1 MRYFQTHWRGEQP
14 PIQSFWVNAVGLRL
28 FIIATFLGMTKFAP
42 LPIAPVVALFAADL
56 LLLTWQATGFF
67 RSVEKQGTAL
77 GAQLPIWG
85 GVLGL
90 VVAVFMMLS
99 LWWGLWLA
107 TDVIIEQESYSE
119 RRAREHAQQYALYVS
134 PSGTDI
140 HFEGTIT
147 GGVTKAFRAMI
158 ETHPDLRTLHLNSAG
173 GNIFEARGLVK
184 LVESRALDTN
194 ASDQCSSAC
203 TLVFMA
209 GAART
214 AKEGTIVGFHGY
226 TLEST
231 INLALFDVEA
241 EEKRDRTFL
250 SDRGLPS
257 WFLDQAFATR
267 PPELWTPSR
276 EELLRAGV
284 LTK

>member
-1 MRYFQTHWRGEQP
+1 MRYFQTHWRGDQP

-28 FIIATFLGMTKFAP
+28 FIIATFLALTNFAP
-42 LPIAPVVALFAADL
+42 LPIVVVVTLFASDL
-56 LLLTWQATGFF
+56 LLLVWQATGYF
-67 RSVEKQGTAL
+67 RSVERQGTAL

-90 VVAVFMMLS
+90 VVAVFMMIS

-119 RRAREHAQQYALYVS
+119 RRARENAQQYALYVS

-140 HFEGTIT
+140 HLEGTIT
-147 GGVTKAFRAMI
+147 GGVTKAFRTMMEA
-158 ETHPDLRTLHLNSAG
+158 HPGVQTFHLSSEG

-184 LVESRALDTN
+184 LVEARALNTN
-194 ASDQCSSAC
+194 AVDQCSSAC

-214 AKEGTIVGFHGY
+214 AAQNTTIGFHGY
-226 TLEST
+226 TLESAV
-231 INLALFDVEA
+231 NLVLFDVEA
-241 EEKRDRTFL
+241 EEKRDRAYL

-257 WFLDQAFATR
+257 WFIEKAFATR
-267 PPELWTPSR
+267 PPALWMPSR
-276 EELLRAGV
+276 EELFRAGV